1 MHGRRSGLI
10 WNLSDAP
17 GRLGRSVGKV
27 IAVDAS
33 NEFDTT
39 MNDRSFAI
47 SVLQKAR
54 DALSE
59 RLTQR
64 VIESRDDIEA
74 DAAGESYLSE
84 IETIYEQIG
93 GRLAH
98 LNAMLSNLPPATT
111 TAAADPTASEVIYA
125 DLATAYPCGL
135 EPEPAPSA
143 RLLGLPAPARAEEST
158 DRRAVVTLQNIVRQ
172 VQAADLATA
181 STLICELFDIKP
193 SQARRAAL
201 ALTRQIAEQ
210 PELARRIEELEGS
223 MEAANEYTTATLLGE
238 CFAFQPI
245 DALSFVRTLKER
257 SSGTDDAR

>member
-1 MHGRRSGLI
+1 MQGRRSGLI
-10 WNLSDAP
+10 WNLSDTP
-17 GRLGRSVGKV
+17 VRLVSSVGKV
-27 IAVDAS
+27 VAIDGS
-33 NEFDTT
+33 NEFDTK

-54 DALSE
+54 NALSE

-111 TAAADPTASEVIYA
+111 TPATDPTASEVIYA
-125 DLATAYPCGL
+125 DLATAYPGSL
-135 EPEPAPSA
+135 EPEAAPSA
-143 RLLGLPAPARAEEST
+143 RLLGLPAPARTEEPT
-158 DRRAVVTLQNIVRQ
+158 DRRAAVSLRNIVRH
-172 VQAADLATA
+172 VQGADLATA
-181 STLICELFDIKP
+181 SVLICELFDIKP

-201 ALTRQIAEQ
+201 AFTRQIAEQ
-210 PELARRIEELEGS
+210 PELARRIEELEAS

-238 CFAFQPI
+238 CFAFQAI

-257 SSGTDDAR
+257 SSGADDSR